1 MRTELPRG
9 ILERSDSLVPL
20 PVLRERAGVRGI
32 SFSRN
37 SRSRES
43 KTLTLTLSRSTGR
56 GDKMPKRF
64 NSCRPGF
71 SLVEFTAVLALM
83 AIVATIVAVSVR
95 PLMVKGKQ
103 DAARTEIA
111 HICAA
116 LDAFYNTYGRYPTN
130 EEGLGILRQK
140 TEKLTEPLLTH
151 DPVDPW
157 GTTYQYNTPGRE
169 APYEVIC
176 FGADGRPGGDGADK
190 DIGSW
195 NLKDT
200 AGK

>member
-1 MRTELPRG
+1 MNRAQYLVPRLPRRGSGG
-9 ILERSDSLVPL
+9 IR
-20 PVLRERAGVRGI
+20 R
-32 SFSRN
+32 
-37 SRSRES
+37 
-43 KTLTLTLSRSTGR
+43 
-56 GDKMPKRF
+56 
-64 NSCRPGF
+64 F

-83 AIVATIVAVSVR
+83 AIVAAIVAVSVR

-111 HICAA
+111 HVCAA

-130 EEGLGILRQK
+130 EEGLAILRQK

-151 DPVDPW
+151 DPIDPW
-157 GTTYQYNTPGRE
+157 GHLYQYNTPGRE

>member
-1 MRTELPRG
+1 L
-9 ILERSDSLVPL
+9 RSF
-20 PVLRERAGVRGI
+20 RA
-32 SFSRN
+32 
-37 SRSRES
+37 
-43 KTLTLTLSRSTGR
+43 
-56 GDKMPKRF
+56 
-64 NSCRPGF
+64 GF

-130 EEGLGILRQK
+130 EEGLAILRQK

-157 GTTYQYNTPGRE
+157 GRRYQYNTPGRE